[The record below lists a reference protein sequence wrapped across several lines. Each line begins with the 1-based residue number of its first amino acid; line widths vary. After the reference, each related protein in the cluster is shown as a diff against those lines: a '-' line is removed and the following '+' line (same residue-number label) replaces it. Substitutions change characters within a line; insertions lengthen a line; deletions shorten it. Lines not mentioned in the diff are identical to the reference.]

1 MELYDVMRTTAAVR
15 AFRDDPVPDEM
26 LYRILDNARFA
37 TNGSNHQP
45 WRVIVVRDPEQRRH
59 LRDEYV
65 KGAKEAW
72 AYLEAGLQPF
82 APPAGGEPWVPA
94 VDPAEAHAVER
105 TIPMADDLDA
115 IPVLL
120 LVCVELGRLAV
131 TDLGLPRQSIVGGG
145 SIYPFVH
152 NILLAARNEGIGG
165 LLATLVCRQEAQ
177 LREIFGIPDTHAVA
191 AAVMLGRPV
200 KVVTKLSR
208 RPVEQFTCIDRF
220 DGPAFARPAT
230 DS

>member
-15 AFRDDPVPDEM
+15 AFRDQPVSDDM
-26 LYRILDNARFA
+26 LYRILDHARFA

-45 WRVIVVRDPEQRRH
+45 WRVIVVRDAEQRRH

-82 APPAGGEPWVPA
+82 APPVAGAPWVPA
-94 VDPAEAHAVER
+94 IDPVKAHAVER
-105 TIPMADDLDA
+105 TIPMADDLDK

-120 LVCVELGRLAV
+120 LVCVELGKLAV

-165 LLATLVCRQEAQ
+165 LLATLVCRQEAE
-177 LREIFGIPDTHAVA
+177 LRDVFGIPDTHAVA
-191 AAVMLGRPV
+191 AAVMLGHPV
-200 KVVTKLSR
+200 KVMTKLSR
-208 RPVEQFTCIDRF
+208 RPVEQFACFDRF
-220 DGPAFARPAT
+220 DGPAFERPPPQG
-230 DS
+230 